1 MDRDTLVEAMEA
13 ADRVCTN
20 FMISLETMWQIESA
34 GMVDKKVLEK
44 LSFAMNAVLVLREHL
59 EEEFEQLKVPDD
71 D

>member
-1 MDRDTLVEAMEA
+1 MDKDTLVEAMQT

-34 GMVDKKVLEK
+34 GMVDKKILDK

-59 EEEFEQLKVPDD
+59 EEEFESLRVPDD